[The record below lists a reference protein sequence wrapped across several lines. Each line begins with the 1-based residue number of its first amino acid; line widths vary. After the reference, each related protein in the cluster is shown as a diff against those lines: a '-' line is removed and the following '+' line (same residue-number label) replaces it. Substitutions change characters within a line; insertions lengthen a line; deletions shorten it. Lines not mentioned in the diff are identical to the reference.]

1 MAISH
6 IQPGEA
12 IQLSLGTALSGS
24 KTTTL
29 VKTTDLELIRLIIP
43 AGKVIPL
50 HKAPGEI
57 TVQCLEGRVEFTAEG
72 RTQELTAGQLLYL
85 TAGEPHALKGLEDTS
100 LLVTLLLPKSKLHQL
115 DAVRNTSEESS
126 PVIGP

>member
-1 MAISH
+1 MAILH
-6 IQPGEA
+6 LKPGEA
-12 IQLSLGTALSGS
+12 IQLSLGTSLSGS

-50 HKAPGEI
+50 HKAPGEM
-57 TVQCLEGRVEFTAEG
+57 TVQCLEGCVEFTAEG

-85 TAGEPHALKGLEDTS
+85 TAGEPHALKGLEDAS
-100 LLVTLLLPKSKLHQL
+100 LLVTLLLPQGKLHQL
-115 DAVRNTSEESS
+115 DRNSSEEF
-126 PVIGP
+126 PPIIGT

>member
-1 MAISH
+1 MSIPH
-6 IQPGEA
+6 IKSGEVV
-12 IQLSLGTALSGS
+12 QLPLGTALDGS

-57 TVQCLEGRVEFTAEG
+57 TVQCLEGRVAFTAEG
-72 RTQELTAGQLLYL
+72 KTQEPTAGQLLYL
-85 TAGEPHALKGLEDTS
+85 TAGEPHALTGLEDTS
-100 LLVTLLLPKSKLHQL
+100 LLVTLLLAKSTPHPIDVVQK
-115 DAVRNTSEESS
+115 TSE
-126 PVIGP
+126 

>member
-6 IQPGEA
+6 IQHGEA
-12 IQLSLGTALSGS
+12 IQLSLGTSLSGS
-24 KTTTL
+24 TTTTL

-72 RTQELTAGQLLYL
+72 RTQELAAGQLLYL
-85 TAGEPHALKGLEDTS
+85 TAGEPHALKGLEDAS
-100 LLVTLLLPKSKLHQL
+100 LLVTLLLPRSKLRQL
-115 DAVRNTSEESS
+115 DRSSSEES
-126 PVIGP
+126 PPINGP